1 MDYAR
6 AITSFLSA
14 TWACGQAVYW
24 FCLRDRT
31 ELLNAQFWEAFRLRF
46 SFDFAEKEL

>member
-6 AITSFLSA
+6 AITSFFSA

-24 FCLRDRT
+24 LLLRDHT
-31 ELLNAQFWEAFRLRF
+31 ECLNAQFWEAFRLRF
-46 SFDFAEKEL
+46 PYGLAADKL